1 MLHKW
6 IATIGLAFVLTGCS
20 HTENASQTSQNATA
34 TQSVAQQDVPD
45 NTVNLEKATRLN
57 LELAVAYLDI
67 GNVSRAK
74 EKLNRA
80 MKLGPNVPDV
90 YAAHGYYYEKIGEI
104 ESAEESYL
112 KAIKIDG
119 KSGQYRNNYGAFLC
133 RQARYEEAEKE
144 FLTAV
149 KDRAYPKAAETY
161 ENLGLCSLE
170 TKDTAKAKQY
180 FQRAIKQ
187 DASRYEAML
196 ELGVMSFE
204 EKDVDTA
211 SQYFDR
217 YRQGTEYTARA
228 LWLGI
233 KIAEQKKNADQAAS
247 LLLLLKSK
255 FPNSKE
261 YQTLQTEQVEQVEQ
275 TG

>member
-1 MLHKW
+1 MRLQTW
-6 IATIGLAFVLTGCS
+6 IMMMGLVAVLTGCS
-20 HTENASQTSQNATA
+20 QTDTANQASQKNTA
-34 TQSVAQQDVPD
+34 TQSVAQEEYAD
-45 NTVNLEKATRLN
+45 NTLNLEKATRLN

-67 GNVSRAK
+67 GNVTRAK

-80 MKLGPNVPDV
+80 LKLGPNMPDV
-90 YAAHGYYYEKIGEI
+90 YAAQAYYYEKIGEI
-104 ESAEESYL
+104 EAAEENYV
-112 KAIKIDG
+112 KAIKMDS
-119 KSGQYRNNYGAFLC
+119 KAGQYHNNYGAFLC
-133 RQARYEEAEKE
+133 RQARYEDAEKE

-170 TKDTAKAKQY
+170 TKDKEKAKQY

-187 DASRYEAML
+187 DVSRYESLL
-196 ELGVMSFE
+196 ELGMMSYE
-204 EKDVDTA
+204 EKDVESA
-211 SQYFDR
+211 AQYFDR

-247 LLLLLKSK
+247 LRLLLKSK

-261 YQTLQTEQVEQVEQ
+261 YQSLQAEQV
-275 TG
+275 G

>member
-1 MLHKW
+1 MRLQTGM
-6 IATIGLAFVLTGCS
+6 IMIGLVAVLTGCS
-20 HTENASQTSQNATA
+20 QTDSANQSAQKNAT
-34 TQSVAQQDVPD
+34 TQPIAQEDTSD
-45 NTVNLEKATRLN
+45 NKVNLEKATRLN

-67 GNVSRAK
+67 GNVTRAK

-80 MKLGPNVPDV
+80 LKLGPNVPDV
-90 YAAHGYYYEKIGEI
+90 YAAQAYYYEKIGEI
-104 ESAEESYL
+104 EEAEENYV
-112 KAIKIDG
+112 KAIKMDN
-119 KSGQYRNNYGAFLC
+119 KAGQYHNNYGAFLC
-133 RQARYEEAEKE
+133 RQARYDDAEKE

-149 KDRAYPKAAETY
+149 KDRAYPKVAETY

-170 TKDTAKAKQY
+170 TKDKEKAKQY

-187 DASRYEAML
+187 DVSRYESLL
-196 ELGVMSFE
+196 ELGMMSYE
-204 EKDVDTA
+204 DKDLDAA

-247 LLLLLKSK
+247 FRLLLKSK

-261 YQTLQTEQVEQVEQ
+261 YQSLEAEQL
-275 TG
+275 G